1 MQRIPVRFLVVALL
15 ALWGSTLLSQAPGTQ
30 APSGGRATGAT
41 APGMPAARAN
51 GGPQKGTAQIRGRV
65 VAAETGMP
73 LRRAQV
79 LLNSSESQFR
89 RAATTDSEGRF
100 EFADLPAGRFSVSA
114 SKSGYVGLQ
123 YGQRRPFEAGTPVR
137 VAESEHVE
145 RIDFAL
151 IRGGVIVVRV
161 TDDFGEPL
169 AGAQI
174 QLQRFQYGQD
184 GERRLTQAPMGTPFM
199 TVTDDR
205 GELRAFGL
213 TPGEYVVSASLRNIG
228 TTGFGS
234 DDARDG
240 FSPTFYPGTVS
251 AAEAQALSIGG
262 GEERSIQFAMTATR
276 LARISGTVVNSEG
289 SPAVGAQL
297 VVTTR
302 QGNGGAS
309 YGGGTV
315 AADGTFSISGVAPG
329 EHSIN
334 VRPPFRPGRGESS
347 GEFASMPV
355 VVSGSDITGL
365 RIVTGKGAIISGRV
379 VYEGTA
385 KKSDGP
391 AGSPRVMATPVDPS
405 GQFAFGNDPRT
416 NGVIDENGN
425 FRLTAVSTGRV
436 FLNVV
441 TPPSWGIKS
450 ITLEG
455 EDIIDQ
461 PLDLT
466 GRQSVTGVV
475 IRLTDKLTQVAGRV
489 SDGRGQLLRDYVVV
503 IQPAEEQEPIVASRR
518 TRIARPDTSGRFE
531 LRGLRSGRYM
541 ATALETL
548 EQGRQFAPE
557 FREQLRRGGREFSL
571 SEGQEVAL
579 DLTLTSGL

>member
-1 MQRIPVRFLVVALL
+1 MKRISMSLVMVFS
-15 ALWGSTLLSQAPGTQ
+15 ALWASTLLSQAPGTQ

-41 APGMPAARAN
+41 APGMPAARDN
-51 GGPQKGTAQIRGRV
+51 GGPQKGTARIRGRV
-65 VAAETGMP
+65 VAAESGTP

-79 LLNSSESQFR
+79 LLNSTESQFR

-114 SKSGYVGLQ
+114 SKSGYVRLQ

-137 VAESEHVE
+137 VADSEHVE

-174 QLQRFQYGQD
+174 QVQRFQYGQD
-184 GERRLTQAPMGTPFM
+184 GERRLTQAPTGMPFT

-228 TTGFGS
+228 VPASGNE
-234 DDARDG
+234 AREG

-251 AAEAQALSIGG
+251 AAEAQAVSIGG
-262 GEERSIQFAMTATR
+262 GEERSIQFAMTAAR
-276 LARISGTVVNSEG
+276 LARVSGTVVNSEG
-289 SPAVGAQL
+289 LPAAGAQL
-297 VVTTR
+297 LVMTR
-302 QGNGGAS
+302 QGNGGSS

-315 AADGTFSISGVAPG
+315 AADGTFTISGVGPG
-329 EHSIN
+329 EHAIN
-334 VRPPFRPGRGESS
+334 VRPPFRPGRGESG
-347 GEFASMPV
+347 GEFASMPI

-365 RIVTGKGAIISGRV
+365 RIVTGKGATISGRV

-385 KKSDGP
+385 KRDDPS
-391 AGSPRVMATPVDPS
+391 ASPRVMATPVDTS

-436 FLNVV
+436 FLNMV
-441 TPPSWGIKS
+441 TPQSWGIKS

-466 GRQSVTGVV
+466 GRQSVTGIV
-475 IRLTDKLTQVAGRV
+475 IRLTDKLTQVSGRV
-489 SDGRGQLLRDYVVV
+489 GDGRGQLLRDYVVV
-503 IQPAEEQEPIVASRR
+503 IQPVEEKESIVASRR

-531 LRGLRSGRYM
+531 LRGLRAGRYM

-557 FREQLRRGGREFSL
+557 FREQLRRTAREFSL